1 PRRTRELARA
11 LGLAE
16 RNVFFLDWV
25 PYAERAGYL
34 LEADVGVSLHPDSV
48 ETRFAFR
55 SRLLDCLWAGLPL
68 VCTRGDALAE
78 LVEREGLGRV
88 GAPEDEAGVADAI
101 LALLERPGLRTELAP
116 RFAEVSAGLTWD
128 RAVAPLAAYCRSPRR
143 APDRAACEGA
153 VADGGE
159 LGAAARAGATARKGR
174 RGPEGAVSVISYVVR
189 PTPWVRL
196 PARAWYFLRLGGVRR
211 LEQEARSYV
220 RWLRARRAQAGR

>member
-1 PRRTRELARA
+1 
-11 LGLAE
+11 AE

-68 VCTRGDALAE
+68 VCTRGDALAG
-78 LVEREGLGRV
+78 LGEREGRGGGG
-88 GAPEDEAGVADAI
+88 GAEEGGVADAI

-174 RGPEGAVSVISYVVR
+174 R
-189 PTPWVRL
+189 
-196 PARAWYFLRLGGVRR
+196 
-211 LEQEARSYV
+211 
-220 RWLRARRAQAGR
+220 